1 MATETVRRPYVPHRS
16 SWWWTRN
23 RRTLLFQ
30 FRELSSVFVIL
41 YAFLVL
47 WELWALRG
55 GASSWS
61 AFLAV
66 WYSRP
71 MIVLNVVILAFVVL
85 HAGTW
90 FLLTTRVPLFRI
102 HGRPPPAAL
111 VVGGMVAAWAVLSFL
126 VLRFL
131 YGVV

>member
-1 MATETVRRPYVPHRS
+1 M
-16 SWWWTRN
+16 
-23 RRTLLFQ
+23 
-30 FRELSSVFVIL
+30 IL
-41 YAFLVL
+41 YAFLIL
-47 WELWALRG
+47 WELWSLRG
-55 GASSWS
+55 GSSSWD

-71 MIVLNVVILAFVVL
+71 MIVVNLVVLAFVLL
-85 HAGTW
+85 HTVTW
-90 FLLTTRVPLFRI
+90 FLLTTRVPIFRI

-111 VVGGMVAAWAVLSFL
+111 VVGGMVVIWAVLSFL